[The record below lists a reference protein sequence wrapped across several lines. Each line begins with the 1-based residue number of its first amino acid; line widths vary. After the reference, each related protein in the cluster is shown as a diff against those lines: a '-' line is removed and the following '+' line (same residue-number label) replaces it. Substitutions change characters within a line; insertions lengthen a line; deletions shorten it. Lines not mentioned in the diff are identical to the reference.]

1 MRKQYVSLL
10 IIILSISAIFSS
22 CADKMSKKIGELQ
35 FENLKAN
42 ETAYLFADTA
52 KPSCNININFA
63 FPVSSNDELLK
74 DTLNYYFITACFGE
88 KYALELPQEVL
99 KKYVANY
106 VNEYRTDLEPLYL
119 QDEKDIQDGSTIDS
133 WYSYYKNIEGEV
145 QFYDKGLLVYRSYFD
160 EYTGGAH
167 GIYMSTFLNID
178 LAIMRPLKLDDI
190 FVGDY
195 KENITNMIWSELMA
209 KHKVKT
215 REALE
220 DLGYGSTGEIAPT
233 ENFYL
238 DNKGITFYYNVYDIT
253 PYAMGPVTV
262 SLSYS
267 MIDHWLNTNP
277 VIQALKN

>member
-1 MRKQYVSLL
+1 MY
-10 IIILSISAIFSS
+10 ISAIVSS
-22 CADKMSKKIGELQ
+22 STDKIKKKVGELQ
-35 FENLKAN
+35 FEKFKAK

-195 KENITNMIWSELMA
+195 KENLTNMIWSELMA

>member
-99 KKYVANY
+99 KKYVTNY

-195 KENITNMIWSELMA
+195 KENLTNMIWSELMA

>member
-10 IIILSISAIFSS
+10 IIILSISAIFSF

-99 KKYVANY
+99 KKYVTNY

-195 KENITNMIWSELMA
+195 KENLTNMIWSELMA